1 MKIKLILFLV
11 LLLLIVSPIKANNLT
26 TFFVNETQKITLN
39 VNAFDPDY
47 DDTLIYS
54 FSQPFDQNGTWIPGY
69 EDAGEYV
76 IDIGISD
83 GQYSDSQ
90 QVNVIVFEK
99 DRAPIIGAVP
109 LQSINEKETLS
120 LEIEAFDPDGD
131 EVILSAISL
140 PEGATFKNN
149 ILEWQPEYWHA
160 DKNLFVKILN
170 YFGIDLIKGN
180 GKFAAVI
187 NAKGKDLESQE
198 TIFINVIHVNR
209 APTIQNIPDITI
221 KEGETLSFEP
231 IAEDVDNDKLKYSY
245 AGFVTRNNYKT
256 NYEDEGEYE
265 VIVTA
270 SDGLLSDSTTLKV
283 TVENVNRAPV
293 MEKINQQKIT
303 ENNTIEF
310 KLFAE
315 DADGDELF
323 FYPSTNMPSGAT
335 FENNTFS
342 WTPPYDIVSIEEEL
356 KEFNINFTVDD
367 YAYGDTQQVD
377 IFVEHINRQP
387 IVNRFSPQSDIT
399 TLYVGDSMVFEVNA
413 TDPDGDELEYK
424 WNFGLFDS
432 NINSTIIKRVF
443 MRPGTKKITAKV
455 SDGSFVGSKTWE
467 INVLPPPIEE
477 QPAPQQEP
485 QQTPQYIQFTV

>member
-1 MKIKLILFLV
+1 
-11 LLLLIVSPIKANNLT
+11 
-26 TFFVNETQKITLN
+26 
-39 VNAFDPDY
+39 
-47 DDTLIYS
+47 
-54 FSQPFDQNGTWIPGY
+54 
-69 EDAGEYV
+69 
-76 IDIGISD
+76 
-83 GQYSDSQ
+83 
-90 QVNVIVFEK
+90 
-99 DRAPIIGAVP
+99 
-109 LQSINEKETLS
+109 
-120 LEIEAFDPDGD
+120 
-131 EVILSAISL
+131 
-140 PEGATFKNN
+140 
-149 ILEWQPEYWHA
+149 
-160 DKNLFVKILN
+160 
-170 YFGIDLIKGN
+170 
-180 GKFAAVI
+180 
-187 NAKGKDLESQE
+187 
-198 TIFINVIHVNR
+198 
-209 APTIQNIPDITI
+209 
-221 KEGETLSFEP
+221 
-231 IAEDVDNDKLKYSY
+231 
-245 AGFVTRNNYKT
+245 
-256 NYEDEGEYE
+256 
-265 VIVTA
+265 
-270 SDGLLSDSTTLKV
+270 
-283 TVENVNRAPV
+283 